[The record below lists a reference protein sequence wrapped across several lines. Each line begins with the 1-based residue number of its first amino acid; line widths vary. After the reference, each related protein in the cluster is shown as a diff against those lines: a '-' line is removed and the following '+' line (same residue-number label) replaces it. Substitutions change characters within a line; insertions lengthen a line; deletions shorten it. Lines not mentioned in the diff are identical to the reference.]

1 MNEKIIIEMGSHII
15 SIEFGFS
22 FPTIYHNVMYA
33 NGKVPPKI
41 MLLYGGIS
49 SYWAGKTIV
58 PKTSRTGKA
67 SASARTRQKLAC
79 IKSIDA
85 VMLITQYGISAHAV
99 SEEIN
104 ADHMPLPWHG

>member
-1 MNEKIIIEMGSHII
+1 MNEKIIIEMDSQII

-49 SYWAGKTIV
+49 SYELARGHLAKIFRR
-58 PKTSRTGKA
+58 PLTSA
-67 SASARTRQKLAC
+67 F
-79 IKSIDA
+79 I
-85 VMLITQYGISAHAV
+85 
-99 SEEIN
+99 
-104 ADHMPLPWHG
+104 

>member
-1 MNEKIIIEMGSHII
+1 MNEKIIIEMDSQII

-49 SYWAGKTIV
+49 RYRLVLVA
-58 PKTSRTGKA
+58 
-67 SASARTRQKLAC
+67 
-79 IKSIDA
+79 
-85 VMLITQYGISAHAV
+85 
-99 SEEIN
+99 
-104 ADHMPLPWHG
+104 

>member
-1 MNEKIIIEMGSHII
+1 MNEKIIIEMGSQII

-49 SYWAGKTIV
+49 SYSYHEL
-58 PKTSRTGKA
+58 TSISCVKHLRPRFFGRSKHPGLGFF
-67 SASARTRQKLAC
+67 R
-79 IKSIDA
+79 DA
-85 VMLITQYGISAHAV
+85 
-99 SEEIN
+99 
-104 ADHMPLPWHG
+104 

>member
-1 MNEKIIIEMGSHII
+1 MNEKIIIEMGSQII

-49 SYWAGKTIV
+49 SYAQRSLDRCPRVGV
-58 PKTSRTGKA
+58 
-67 SASARTRQKLAC
+67 
-79 IKSIDA
+79 
-85 VMLITQYGISAHAV
+85 YGTV
-99 SEEIN
+99 
-104 ADHMPLPWHG
+104 

>member
-1 MNEKIIIEMGSHII
+1 MNEKIIIEMGSQII

-49 SYWAGKTIV
+49 VYRFVLVA
-58 PKTSRTGKA
+58 
-67 SASARTRQKLAC
+67 
-79 IKSIDA
+79 
-85 VMLITQYGISAHAV
+85 
-99 SEEIN
+99 
-104 ADHMPLPWHG
+104 